1 MKKINKFN
9 FKQRKSSLSIR
20 TATAIIDQLG
30 ILEEKLKQAVTQSET
45 NGTSSSKPSPT
56 LYGRIEQ
63 ANKWFANPYLD
74 DSGLGHQAALLVID
88 EARRIIQKQNDSRNN
103 SLLVDEEMAQVV
115 YESEI
120 LLNQFLTAIRDVKN
134 TTNDNNMVSIVGKNC
149 QDKFYNLGFKITKAM
164 IQQVADDFL
173 DINHPLRK
181 LVDVVMSQQGRV

>member
-1 MKKINKFN
+1 M
-9 FKQRKSSLSIR
+9 SIR

-30 ILEEKLKQAVTQSET
+30 ILEEKLKQAVSQSET
-45 NGTSSSKPSPT
+45 NGMSPSKPSPT

-74 DSGLGHQAALLVID
+74 DNGLGHQAALLVID
-88 EARRIIQKQNDSRNN
+88 EARRVIQKQNDSRNN

-120 LLNQFLTAIRDVKN
+120 LLNQFLTAIRD
-134 TTNDNNMVSIVGKNC
+134 DNSMVSIVGKNC

-181 LVDVVMSQQGRV
+181 LVDVVMSPQGRVLILEDI